1 MGTKAD
7 SVRLCPDYTE
17 DLIVMAKM
25 WAGRFL
31 KEENEKVNDFNSSI
45 SFDSRMYRH
54 DIMGSLS
61 LIHIFKWSWRVR
73 DAVCRRIHGC
83 GGRAR
88 RLSVQSAF

>member
-31 KEENEKVNDFNSSI
+31 KEENEKTVKRFLASPA
-45 SFDSRMYRH
+45 
-54 DIMGSLS
+54 G
-61 LIHIFKWSWRVR
+61 
-73 DAVCRRIHGC
+73 
-83 GGRAR
+83 
-88 RLSVQSAF
+88 SAFEIVPIGAQGTPFFKTPFDTGADLHFAALLQKKR

>member
-31 KEENEKVNDFNSSI
+31 KEENEQ
-45 SFDSRMYRH
+45 
-54 DIMGSLS
+54 
-61 LIHIFKWSWRVR
+61 VR
-73 DAVCRRIHGC
+73 NL
-83 GGRAR
+83 
-88 RLSVQSAF
+88 RLLLALQCSVAIQSAMGMLGIEMPERM